1 MFHSAE
7 CSSLRLPQTTI
18 LLDGYPLAFP
28 TPPTMINGTTMVPFR
43 AISEAM
49 GIRVQWEAESR
60 TITAV
65 QSTDQGDKSV
75 RMQLNNPLVTVNGQT
90 VTLPVAP
97 YETNGSTLIP
107 LRFFSEQFGAQVGWD
122 PGTKTVSIV
131 SPIRDM
137 YGMAFYA
144 ISSFSQRELISSFD
158 SVAFGWSRIDQNGN
172 LTLTGQDFYWPK
184 PAGEIT
190 PESIIKGAK
199 QNGSTPYFMV
209 FAGDGSGELTRLLED
224 EDLREKAIAEMLS
237 IVQEKGMT
245 GIALDFEGLGLG
257 GDVAR
262 AKAKYNE
269 FVQLLAA
276 ETKQRGIPLTL
287 ILHPL
292 NGAYKGYDYATLG
305 GLADDIV
312 IMAYAYEDE
321 KNPEPLN
328 KVDEAIRLALAHV
341 PKEKLILGISMG
353 SENEHSVTQKLG
365 LAKRYSL
372 KGYALWRLGLINQAA
387 VQKIG
392 ESVK

>member
-199 QNGSTPYFMV
+199 QNGSTPYLMV